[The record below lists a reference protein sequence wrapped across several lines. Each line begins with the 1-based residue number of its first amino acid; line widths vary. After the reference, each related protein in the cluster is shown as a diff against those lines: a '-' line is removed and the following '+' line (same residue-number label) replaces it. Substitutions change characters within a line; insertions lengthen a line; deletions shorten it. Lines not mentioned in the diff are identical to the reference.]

1 MVVERRRLFHHV
13 AGGGLVHGGFEP
25 CRVLGDFLLLV
36 ALPALRDSVRD
47 APRDTPAGSSP
58 TGISPGRSHP
68 GGRGSLKRLL
78 RASDLMRRLFQA
90 SRLARASL

>member
-25 CRVLGDFLLLV
+25 CRVLDDFLLLV

-47 APRDTPAGSSP
+47 APRDTPAGASP
-58 TGISPGRSHP
+58 TGIRPGRTE
-68 GGRGSLKRLL
+68 
-78 RASDLMRRLFQA
+78 
-90 SRLARASL
+90 